1 MQEDN
6 AVTIK
11 PAMGMFLL
19 SLRGSSGVDVSQ
31 MEKTFPYALEAFR
44 RGWIEASEAREQT
57 APTAADVQ
65 TLLTQYHKA
74 LAGLYEA
81 YRFGAML
88 LRLKLALEGETAEN
102 TPESAPENASESG
115 SELDPPQSPE
125 NQDFPCVLTREN
137 AGKVI
142 VGRGGNKVAVQAGL
156 ECGAGASG
164 VGFFLQR
171 LIYSGKKVHRY
182 DHRYDEQAD
191 QFRDTH
197 LHFSFDCGLLRGEQG
212 RSSPGEVR
220 D

>member
-88 LRLKLALEGETAEN
+88 LRLKLALEGEGLPGAFAAPGT
-102 TPESAPENASESG
+102 PENASESG

-164 VGFFLQR
+164 VGFFF
-171 LIYSGKKVHRY
+171 K
-182 DHRYDEQAD
+182 D
-191 QFRDTH
+191 
-197 LHFSFDCGLLRGEQG
+197 
-212 RSSPGEVR
+212 
-220 D
+220 